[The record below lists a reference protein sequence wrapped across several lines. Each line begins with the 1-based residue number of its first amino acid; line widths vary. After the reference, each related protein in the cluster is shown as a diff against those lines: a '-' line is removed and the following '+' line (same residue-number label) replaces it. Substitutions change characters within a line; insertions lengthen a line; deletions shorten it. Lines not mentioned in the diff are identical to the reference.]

1 MKKVAAAFCFVFMLA
16 SLSAKDPMRFKRDI
30 YPVLQ
35 AKCMA
40 CHGADPDDL
49 RGGYD
54 LSTRARMTAGGES
67 GKPAVLPGDPDNSPL
82 YRAVQWQDPHRRMP
96 PKENDRLTDEQ
107 VKAIRLWILEG
118 AEWNLNP
125 PQPISWDAP
134 PDAHGRKPI
143 QTSGGLTDEWTY
155 RLYRPDDLWAFQPLT
170 RPAVPQIEGVDHP
183 IDAFIQR
190 KLREEGLETAPP
202 ASRRDL
208 IRRVSYNLTG
218 LPPTAE
224 QIAAFEKD
232 SGDDAFMRLVER
244 LLASPQYGEHWGRRW
259 LDVARYADT
268 GGFSNDY
275 ERPNAWRYRDYV
287 IRAFN
292 EDKPYN
298 QFVKEQIAGDNLD
311 EGGLEPLIAVGFLR
325 MGPWEQ
331 TGMSVSAETRQFFLD
346 DVTNS
351 VGATFLSIPLR
362 CARCHD
368 HKTDP
373 IPTRDFYRVQAAFA
387 TAQFAEPNVPFLP
400 SENAA
405 RFEEGR
411 QRIEALLSE
420 TKAQQSALNAKEEKA
435 ARKWMEERGLEY
447 LPFKER
453 QKLPKDQKP
462 PLAYGLT
469 YQDLGTRKALN
480 KRVRI
485 LAWQLDRYRP
495 IALSVYDGPKAP
507 TGNVATRIRL
517 PESVE
522 GEPVDTFILD
532 GGSIH
537 SPGES
542 VDPGALSVIEMAEG
556 PAAPIPIGLKG
567 RRLALAEWIAD
578 DGNPLAARSI
588 VNRVWQWHFGRG
600 LAANSNNFGATGA
613 KPTHPEL
620 LDWLAA
626 YFIDSG
632 WSFKELHRLILSSE
646 TYRQSASRPDLAETQ
661 ALDPRN
667 ELLARFASRRLTSEE
682 LRDSMLQASGELR
695 LEIGG
700 LPIFPEMN
708 LEAALV
714 PRHIMG
720 SIGPA
725 YQPSRTRDERH
736 RRSAYAYRYRGLS
749 DPWMEAFNQPDVNE
763 ACETRESSIVTP
775 QALALMNSRSSQD
788 RALAM
793 AAQIETER
801 SEPTG
806 RIERAFQRAF
816 GRNPTAAERQSAE
829 RYLKAAEKRHETHMP
844 TPFVYP
850 TSIEREMIEEMTGE
864 PFIYVERLD
873 IYENYEADLKPWEA
887 PPQTRALADLC
898 LLLLNANEFIYIY

>member
-16 SLSAKDPMRFKRDI
+16 SLSAKDPMRFKRDV

-54 LSTRARMTAGGES
+54 LSTRARMTAGGDS

-107 VKAIRLWILEG
+107 VEAIRLWILEG

-232 SGDDAFMRLVER
+232 GEDDAFMRLVER
-244 LLASPQYGEHWGRRW
+244 LLASSQYGEHWGRRW

-311 EGGLEPLIAVGFLR
+311 GGGLEPLIAVGFLR

-517 PESVE
+517 PEAVE

-556 PAAPIPIGLKG
+556 PAASMPIGLKG